1 MHKPKKTTVSVE
13 QAETQTQ
20 SKTVAK
26 KTAKTA
32 KTAVKTKASPV
43 KTARKPSTKSKV
55 ASQSVTNTAHQDEPH
70 ITSKTPA
77 TVPVKVVTAPSKTIE
92 REEIVPRAI
101 ARAIA
106 RPSSK

>member
-1 MHKPKKTTVSVE
+1 MQKPKKTTVSVE

-20 SKTVAK
+20 SQTVAK
-26 KTAKTA
+26 KTA

-77 TVPVKVVTAPSKTIE
+77 TVPVKVVTAPSKIIE